1 MCFEHVGWD
10 PFVGLVALRNS
21 DVTDV
26 RTYFGETDPANIPY
40 FDEDGCSLWA
50 AFSID
55 DNVNKCITT

>member
-1 MCFEHVGWD
+1 MCFEHVGWN

-40 FDEDGCSLWA
+40 FDEDGCDGVASGPHLVLMK
-50 AFSID
+50 I
-55 DNVNKCITT
+55 